1 MKTLSRIILLLAA
14 TVLGTPTVLHA
25 QQRLLIRLTGDIM
38 PAALRGMPAARV
50 MPLSMTGSK
59 ALDQAQSSEERDLLR
74 RLGRYVVI
82 EVPEGID
89 PSVVASGEGV
99 EMVRPLMRFKL
110 HEGAL
115 TDDSLADR
123 QYALHRIG
131 ASGAWKRATGKGIVV
146 GIIDTGIDWTHE
158 DLIDALDI
166 SAKEDRNGN
175 QRFEPWPHTDTLG
188 GIAGDLDGLDNDA
201 NGVVDDVIG
210 VDVVNQSV
218 RNLGDDRTFD
228 PIPFDEQGH
237 GTLVAGV
244 IAATPNNRK
253 GIAGLAYD
261 ARLRM
266 VRAFDATGNGE
277 EDNIAS
283 AIVYLA
289 QQGVDVINMSFGDG
303 ADSPLM
309 HDAVRYASLR
319 GCVLVASVGNTG
331 TISRQFP
338 AGYDEVIAVAA
349 TGDENRRSPFS
360 SSGAL
365 VALCAPGQA
374 VVTTSVSSRYR
385 AVNGTSFSA
394 PYVAATVAL
403 MRERFADM
411 PLSSVRATLQQR
423 SLDLGP
429 PGWDDLF
436 GAGLVQADRVLED
449 GPWSRVEITSPRNE
463 SEIDPSK
470 TSQLDVVGSTM
481 LSSFAGYELAW
492 GEGLA
497 PRSWTT
503 IGGGSTAVRD
513 GLLGR
518 VSIPPTDSAVLTLRL
533 RVTSSDG
540 RPLDVLRR
548 LRVQPPVP
556 LAWRSVE
563 VVPVWLAERRTSV
576 VTATLSQPCACELRD
591 APDSIG
597 GILAQSLRRSRVH
610 SMVVPDTVRS
620 LSDRT
625 LALRCTTQLGSI
637 LDTAITFAPNMRAA
651 GADAHWRSLNPVSWT
666 GYVLND
672 VRDLYGDGH
681 PTVVMS
687 DLWRGSFGGL
697 VTRQY
702 VEGRWQTRDSVP
714 DVYIPRALGDAN
726 GNGLTDLLVHT
737 VGKVVLL
744 EQAVKDSS
752 PFTRVVYADTSG
764 ELNAAGMAD
773 IDGDGREEILAL
785 SDDGLQVLTFTGS
798 TFRLL
803 GSVANPTPPAEGN
816 ASNRVDEISI
826 GSGDFDGDGRLEIAF
841 GDNDGDLV
849 IAEWTG
855 ASFVVTHT
863 LTSTGVGGS
872 GFVAVGD
879 VTGDGKPDVLFGV
892 PDRTDPDANGDYGR
906 SVWTYTALS
915 STGDNAFAS
924 FWQER
929 VAGVRYGIGYRNG
942 VAIGQL
948 DDQPGQEIVICAFPR
963 LYVFGRNALGAD
975 TVITCKRFI
984 NDAASPR
991 FLIHDFDGNGRN
1003 ELGYGV
1009 TVDEIGAMTSFS
1021 FTEAL
1026 TTPRVA
1032 APMSLKARWLRD
1044 SVVLDWFTA
1053 SAGTECLVLQGLPT
1067 APLRRMPGTFGARSV
1082 IAHTDLDGP
1091 VVRFAVRA
1099 VVQAPDI
1106 LSESSNV
1113 VTVFRDDD
1121 TIRIIGDRDSVTS
1134 NECVTGVQLRVIASD
1149 DLDVSK
1155 LYRSQV
1161 VARDRS
1167 GMPLSARS
1175 IVARTL
1181 RDLVITL
1188 PALVAPDT
1196 LEVDLNGLRTVTGL
1210 DVPATTLRFRL
1221 TQDPSS
1227 VQEIVLSS
1235 IRVLSPL
1242 SLRATFSR
1250 SVTQTALRT
1259 ESYRLTPAGSI
1270 SAVNAVNDSTVD
1282 LILSTDQPLVARGT
1296 PYKITARDI
1305 VGTNGEVISTGIG
1318 SSLLF
1323 TVVAQD
1329 LGQVYAYP
1337 QPLRLNEHTTLTIAG
1352 LPASS
1357 SIEVL
1362 DAAFTPLATLVTTA
1376 AVGGIEWDLRLD
1388 NGRSLV
1394 PGLYYLRV
1402 VNTTSNSDAEPVLRK
1417 IWIQR

>member
-1 MKTLSRIILLLAA
+1 MKPLPRFIALLAA
-14 TVLGTPTVLHA
+14 AFLGCSSGAYA
-25 QQRLLIRLTGDIM
+25 QQRLLIRLTSEVV
-38 PAALRGMPAARV
+38 PAALRSLPAMRV
-50 MPLSMTGSK
+50 MPLSMTGTK
-59 ALDQAQSSEERDLLR
+59 ALEQAQSREEQELLR
-74 RLGRYVVI
+74 RLGRYVVLTM
-82 EVPEGID
+82 PEGID
-89 PSVVASGEGV
+89 PTIVASAEGV
-99 EMVRPLMRFKL
+99 EMVRPLTRFRL
-110 HEGAL
+110 HEQAL

-123 QYALHRIG
+123 QYALHRVG
-131 ASGAWKRATGKGIVV
+131 AAAAWKRATGKGIVV

-175 QRFEPWPHTDTLG
+175 RRFDPWPHTDTLG
-188 GIAGDLDGLDNDA
+188 GVAGDLDGLDNDA
-201 NGVVDDVIG
+201 NGVIDDVIG
-210 VDVVNQSV
+210 VDVVNQTV
-218 RNLGDDRTFD
+218 RNLGDDRMFD

-237 GTLVAGV
+237 GTLVGGV

-261 ARLRM
+261 ARLRI

-338 AGYDEVIAVAA
+338 AGYDEVIAVAS

-385 AVNGTSFSA
+385 TVNGTSFSA
-394 PYVAATVAL
+394 PYVAATIAM

-411 PLSSVRATLQQR
+411 PLSAVRATLQQR

-429 PGWDDLF
+429 AGWDDLF
-436 GAGLVQADRVLED
+436 GAGLVQADRVLDAE
-449 GPWSRVEITSPRNE
+449 PWSSVAITSPRNE
-463 SEIDPSK
+463 TEIDPLV
-470 TSQLDVVGSTM
+470 TPQIDLIGSTM
-481 LSSFAGYELAW
+481 LSTFAGYELAW

-497 PRSWTT
+497 PRSW
-503 IGGGSTAVRD
+503 STVERSSEAVRD

-518 VSIPPTDSAVLTLRL
+518 LSIPPSDSSVLSLRL
-533 RVTSSDG
+533 RVLSSDG
-540 RPLDVLRR
+540 RHLDVIRR
-548 LRVQPPVP
+548 LRVQLPPR

-563 VVPVWLAERRTSV
+563 VVPVWLTDRRTSV
-576 VTATLSQPCACELRD
+576 VTATLSQPCSCELQ
-591 APDSIG
+591 ASADSSAD
-597 GILAQSLRRSRVH
+597 ILAQSLRRSRLH
-610 SMVVPDTVRS
+610 SMVVPDSVRPFSERS
-620 LSDRT
+620 LV
-625 LALRCTTQLGSI
+625 LRCTTQGGTTR
-637 LDTAITFAPNMRAA
+637 DTTITIRPNAHAA
-651 GADAHWRSLNPVSWT
+651 GADAHWRSLNPATWT

-672 VRDLYGDGH
+672 VRDIYGDGY
-681 PTVVMS
+681 PTVVMC

-702 VEGRWQTRDSVP
+702 IDGRWQTRDSVP

-726 GNGLTDLLVHT
+726 GNGMMDLLVHT

-744 EQAVKDSS
+744 EQAEKNSS
-752 PFTRVVYADTSG
+752 PFAKVVYADTSG
-764 ELNAAGMAD
+764 ELNAAGLAD
-773 IDGDGREEILAL
+773 IDGDGREEVLAL

-798 TFRLL
+798 TFRLM
-803 GSVANPTPPAEGN
+803 GSVANPTPPADGN

-826 GSGDFDGDGRLEIAF
+826 GTGDFDGDRRMEIAF

-855 ASFVVTHT
+855 TSFVVTHT
-863 LTSTGVGGS
+863 LTSAGVGGS
-872 GFVAVGD
+872 GFIAAGD
-879 VTGDGKPDVLFGV
+879 VTGDGTPDVLFGV

-906 SVWTYTALS
+906 SVWTYTVLS
-915 STGDNAFAS
+915 TSGDNSFAPV
-924 FWQER
+924 WQER

-963 LYVFGRNALGAD
+963 LYVFGRSALGTD
-975 TVITCKRFI
+975 TTIACKRFI
-984 NDAASPR
+984 NDVASPR

-1009 TVDEIGAMTSFS
+1009 TVDEIGAMTSFA

-1026 TTPRVA
+1026 TPSRIA
-1032 APMSLKARWLRD
+1032 APMSLRSRWVGE

-1053 SAGTECLVLQGLPT
+1053 SAGTECVVLQGRST
-1067 APLRRMPGTFGARSV
+1067 GPLRRMPGTFGTTHAVAR
-1082 IAHTDLDGP
+1082 TDLDGP
-1091 VVRFAVRA
+1091 VVRFAVCA
-1099 VVQAPDI
+1099 IVQAPDI
-1106 LSESSNV
+1106 LSEASNV

-1121 TIRIIGDRDSVTS
+1121 TIRIAADRDTVTPF
-1134 NECVTGVQLRVIASD
+1134 ECGTGLQFRVLASH
-1149 DLDVSK
+1149 DLDLST
-1155 LYRSQV
+1155 LFRSQV
-1161 VARDRS
+1161 VVRDRA
-1167 GMPLSARS
+1167 GIPLSARS

-1181 RDLVITL
+1181 RDLVVTL
-1188 PALVAPDT
+1188 PALAAPDT
-1196 LEVDLNGLRTVTGL
+1196 LEVDVIGLRSKQGH

-1221 TQDPSS
+1221 SAGPASA
-1227 VQEIVLSS
+1227 QEIVLSS
-1235 IRVLSPL
+1235 VRVLSPL
-1242 SLRATFSR
+1242 SLR
-1250 SVTQTALRT
+1250 VTYSGAVT
-1259 ESYRLTPAGSI
+1259 ESARSPENYRLTPAGRI
-1270 SAVNAVNDSTVD
+1270 SAVSMVNERTVD
-1282 LILSTDQPLVARGT
+1282 LALASDQPLEARGT
-1296 PYKITARDI
+1296 PYMISARDI
-1305 VGTNGEVISTGIG
+1305 TGTNGEVMTKGIG
-1318 SSLLF
+1318 STLLF
-1323 TVVAQD
+1323 TVVAED
-1329 LGQVYAYP
+1329 LRHVYAYP
-1337 QPLRLNEHTTLTIAG
+1337 QPLRLNEHATLTIAG

-1357 SIEVL
+1357 RVEVL
-1362 DAAFTPLATLVTTA
+1362 DASFTPLATLSTVA
-1376 AVGGIEWDLRLD
+1376 AIGGIEWDLRLD

-1402 VNTTSNSDAEPVLRK
+1402 SNTTLSSDEEPVLRK